1 MSSKEGTYHFG
12 EGLFSVSESKL
23 KNRPPEETVPAR
35 SADSMPGCV
44 YIRALHAVLV
54 AVQRLDI
61 DREFRSH
68 TGAGNAGLFSSLHQV
83 IVISA
88 IRHFHL
94 FST

>member
-1 MSSKEGTYHFG
+1 MYT
-12 EGLFSVSESKL
+12 
-23 KNRPPEETVPAR
+23 PPIVCREAQGGVHI
-35 SADSMPGCV
+35 G
-44 YIRALHAVLV
+44 ALHAVLV

-61 DREFRSH
+61 DSEFRGH
-68 TGAGNAGLFSSLHQV
+68 TGAGKAGLFSSLHQV